1 MRQNETNTLLN
12 HKGKQLLQ
20 KVYLEKMPP
29 MRIDFQDA
37 QTGHIP
43 PQQNT
48 NNPMK
53 KHHKDLNSH
62 FHTEEIQR
70 ANRHMKGKS

>member
-1 MRQNETNTLLN
+1 MRQNETNTLSN
-12 HKGKQLLQ
+12 HKGKQLSQ
-20 KVYLEKMPP
+20 KVYSEKMPP
-29 MRIDFQDA
+29 TRIDFQDA
-37 QTGHIP
+37 QTAHIP

-48 NNPMK
+48 NNSMK

-62 FHTEEIQR
+62 FHTEVIQR